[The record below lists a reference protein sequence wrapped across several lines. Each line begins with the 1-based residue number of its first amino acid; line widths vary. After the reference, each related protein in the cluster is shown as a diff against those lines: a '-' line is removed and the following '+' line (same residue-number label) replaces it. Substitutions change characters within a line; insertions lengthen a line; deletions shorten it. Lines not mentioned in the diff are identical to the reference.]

1 MSLLFLGA
9 NGGVGHYA
17 VKQLKED
24 GQEVT
29 AAYRKEEQVSKAKE
43 EGYHAELVNVEK
55 DTIDDLAK
63 KFKGFEQVVF
73 SVGSGGSTGAD
84 KTIIVDLD
92 GAVKAIEASKQAN
105 VKHFVMV
112 STFDS
117 RREAFDSVPELK
129 PYTIAKHYADNHL
142 RDSGLHYT
150 IVHPGALM
158 DDSGTGKVTIASQLE
173 EAGSVPREDVA
184 SVIVKV
190 LTNEQFQGGEFQVVS
205 GDEAIDT
212 ALTQYYQNK

>member
-1 MSLLFLGA
+1 MSILFLGA

-17 VKQLKED
+17 VKQLKEANQD
-24 GQEVT
+24 VT

-43 EGYHAELVNVEK
+43 EGYQAELVDVEN
-55 DTIDDLAK
+55 DTIDDLTK

-92 GAVKAIEASKQAN
+92 GAVKAIEASKQAG

-142 RDSGLHYT
+142 RDSGLHHT
-150 IVHPGALM
+150 IVHPGALL
-158 DDSGTGKVTIASQLE
+158 DDPGTGKVTIVAQLE

-184 SVIVKV
+184 SVIVNV
-190 LTNEQFQGGEFQVVS
+190 LSDKAYQGGEFQVVS

>member
-1 MSLLFLGA
+1 MSILFLGA

-17 VKQLKED
+17 VEQLKED

-43 EGYHAELVNVEK
+43 EGYQAELVDVEK

-142 RDSGLHYT
+142 RDSGLHFT
-150 IVHPGALM
+150 IVHPGALL